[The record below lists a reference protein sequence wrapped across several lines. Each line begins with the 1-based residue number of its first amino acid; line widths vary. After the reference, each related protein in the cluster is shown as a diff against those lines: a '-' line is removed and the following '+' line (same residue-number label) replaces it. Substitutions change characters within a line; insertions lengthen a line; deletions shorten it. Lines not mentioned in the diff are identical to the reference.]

1 LSGSEPPR
9 LPPAGETRNED
20 ERQRAKPRFA
30 VAVLRV
36 VAVVRAESRA
46 DIIDRLENADLGGSP
61 IKNTMNT

>member
-1 LSGSEPPR
+1 
-9 LPPAGETRNED
+9 
-20 ERQRAKPRFA
+20 
-30 VAVLRV
+30 LRV